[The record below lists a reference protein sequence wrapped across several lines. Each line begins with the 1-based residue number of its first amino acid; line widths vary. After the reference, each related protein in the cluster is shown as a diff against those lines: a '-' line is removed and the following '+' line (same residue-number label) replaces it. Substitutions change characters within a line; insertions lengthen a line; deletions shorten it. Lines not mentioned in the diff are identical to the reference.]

1 MKCLIMKS
9 LRLSAGLLLAS
20 SVLFGAAAVRAESDD
35 QARPEPQA
43 DAQPAPSQVQPPH
56 AQARPLPPSMP
67 NGDQP
72 YMNWRPLEV
81 AIPGETKSE
90 SSFAWDPLRFGI
102 AAEIRTL
109 WPQNRA
115 TRRLVGK
122 DDPNSG
128 GAVVS
133 GDVLRPTDKVRA
145 VVDLGWNLMTNTNAN
160 SWSLDQVKLRTH
172 LVTMGLSL
180 RYFAR
185 CWLAPYARVAGGLG
199 WDKVTVEGESGTY
212 QDKHL
217 FTHGSAGAGIYLRSP
232 GLRMATR
239 VPAFSMAV
247 MGSIEGGYFLAPSSD
262 VALKASSDSQ
272 IKNPI
277 SSPSVPLGTMGRSA
291 PYLRVTF
298 GLAF

>member
-1 MKCLIMKS
+1 MKS
-9 LRLSAGLLLAS
+9 ISMKTLRMCTGLLLAS
-20 SVLFGAAAVRAESDD
+20 SVLLGAGAVRAEADKK
-35 QARPEPQA
+35 AKPEPKA
-43 DAQPAPSQVQPPH
+43 DAQPAQTPPH
-56 AQARPLPPSMP
+56 AEARPLPPPMP
-67 NGDQP
+67 YGYQP

-81 AIPGETKSE
+81 TTEETKSE

-109 WPQNRA
+109 WPQNSA

-128 GAVVS
+128 GVAIS
-133 GDVLRPTDKVRA
+133 GDVLRPSDKLRA
-145 VVDLGWNLMTNTNAN
+145 VVDLGWNLMNNTNAN
-160 SWSLDQVKLRTH
+160 TWSPDQQKLRTH

-180 RYFAR
+180 RYFVR
-185 CWLAPYARVAGGLG
+185 PWLAPYARVAGGLG
-199 WDKVTVEGESGTY
+199 WDKVSVESGSETF

-217 FTHGSAGAGIYLRSP
+217 FTHGAAGGGVYLRSP
-232 GLRMATR
+232 GLRIASKY
-239 VPAFSMAV
+239 PGFSTAV

-262 VALKASSDSQ
+262 VSLKASSDPQ

-277 SSPSVPLGTMGRSA
+277 SSPSVPIGTMGRSA